1 MWCSYVVLDI
11 FRCYYIL
18 TSEKSS
24 GLFRTINLKPHYNV
38 ELLRNLSDKGRCLPG
53 LHDRRS

>member
-1 MWCSYVVLDI
+1 MVQLCGAGYLQMLLHSYKREI
-11 FRCYYIL
+11 I
-18 TSEKSS
+18 